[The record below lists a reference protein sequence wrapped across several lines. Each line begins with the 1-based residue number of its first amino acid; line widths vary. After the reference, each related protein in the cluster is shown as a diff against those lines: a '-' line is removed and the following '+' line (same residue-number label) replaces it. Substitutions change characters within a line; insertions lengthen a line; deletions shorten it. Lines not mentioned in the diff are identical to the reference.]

1 MGKKNRPGR
10 GSEGK
15 RAASL
20 NPGGVPKANRN
31 NDSMVIRNGDVL
43 SVWLYAHQTTPL
55 VCNTLDFLFITFT
68 CKSRKYTSGTNY

>member
-1 MGKKNRPGR
+1 MFRMKKCRPGR

-31 NDSMVIRNGDVL
+31 RDSKGKIM
-43 SVWLYAHQTTPL
+43 
-55 VCNTLDFLFITFT
+55 
-68 CKSRKYTSGTNY
+68 K